1 MEGQTP
7 SAFVHGA
14 HAPPKN
20 ENQEKRK
27 SMSLEVKVP
36 SVGESITSGVLGA
49 WHKKDGEYVKE
60 GEVLFE
66 VETDKVTSEVFAEKS
81 GALKQLVAQGTTIQ
95 IGQVVAQ
102 IDTSAA
108 APAEAAKVATPV
120 AASATSTAAPSKK
133 ASVGEPATLTP
144 AARFHAEDKNVN
156 PAEIAGTGKGGRITK
171 GDVLGHTPSPAA
183 SAPSIAS
190 APASVNNGGPRQTR
204 KPLTPIRRKIAER
217 LLAAQQENAILT
229 TFNEVDMSSVMTLRT
244 KIQDRFTAKH
254 GIKLGFM
261 SFFVKAVTASLK
273 EIPALNSRIENDE
286 LVENHYY
293 DIGVAVSTEKGLMVP
308 VIRNAD
314 QLCFAGIEKAIGEY
328 AVKARNGKMTLPD
341 MEGGSFTITNG
352 GTFGSLLSTPII
364 NPPQSGIL
372 GMHSIQERPVAIN
385 GRVEIRPMMYLA
397 LSYDHRVVDGK
408 GAVTFL
414 VRIKEFIENPG
425 IAVMDL

>member
-1 MEGQTP
+1 
-7 SAFVHGA
+7 
-14 HAPPKN
+14 
-20 ENQEKRK
+20 
-27 SMSLEVKVP
+27 MSLEVKVP
-36 SVGESITSGVLGA
+36 PVGESITSGVLGA
-49 WHKKDGEYVKE
+49 WHKKEGEYVKE
-60 GEVLFE
+60 GEILFE

-81 GALKQLVAQGTTIQ
+81 GQLKQLVAQGATIE

-102 IDTSAA
+102 IDTSVAAPAGAPVVQAAVALSAA
-108 APAEAAKVATPV
+108 APVPQ
-120 AASATSTAAPSKK
+120 KK
-133 ASVGEPATLTP
+133 ASSESATLTP
-144 AARFHAEDKNVN
+144 AARFHVEDKGVN
-156 PAEIAGTGKGGRITK
+156 PTEIAGTGKGGRITK
-171 GDVLGHTPSPAA
+171 GDVLGHTPTANSPV
-183 SAPSIAS
+183 SPLPVTS
-190 APASVNNGGPRQTR
+190 NNGGSRQSR
-204 KPLTPIRRKIAER
+204 KPLSPIRRKIAQR

-229 TFNEVDMSSVMTLRT
+229 TFNEVDMSSVMTLRS

-308 VIRNAD
+308 IIRNAD
-314 QLCFAGIEKAIGEY
+314 QLSFAGIEKAIGEY
-328 AVKARNGKMTLPD
+328 AVKARNGKITLPD

>member
-1 MEGQTP
+1 
-7 SAFVHGA
+7 
-14 HAPPKN
+14 
-20 ENQEKRK
+20 
-27 SMSLEVKVP
+27 MSLEVKVP
-36 SVGESITSGVLGA
+36 PVGESITSGVLGA
-49 WHKKDGEYVKE
+49 WHKKEGEYVKE
-60 GEVLFE
+60 GEILFE

-81 GALKQLVAQGTTIQ
+81 GQLKQLVAQGATIE

-102 IDTSAA
+102 IDTTVPAPAGAAVAQTASVAVASPAA
-108 APAEAAKVATPV
+108 APQKKSTSE
-120 AASATSTAAPSKK
+120 SAP
-133 ASVGEPATLTP
+133 LTP
-144 AARFHAEDKNVN
+144 AARFHVEDKGVN
-156 PAEIAGTGKGGRITK
+156 PAEISGTGKGGRITK
-171 GDVLGHTPSPAA
+171 GDVLGHSPAPTAPASAAA
-183 SAPSIAS
+183 SAPIAS
-190 APASVNNGGPRQTR
+190 TNGGPRQSR
-204 KPLTPIRRKIAER
+204 KPLSPIRRKIAQR
-217 LLAAQQENAILT
+217 LLSAQQENAILT
-229 TFNEVDMSSVMTLRT
+229 TFNEVDMSSVMALRS

-254 GIKLGFM
+254 GVKLGFM

-308 VIRNAD
+308 IIRNAD
-314 QLCFAGIEKAIGEY
+314 QLTFAGIEKAIGDY
-328 AVKARNGKMTLPD
+328 ALKARNGKITLPD

>member
-1 MEGQTP
+1 
-7 SAFVHGA
+7 
-14 HAPPKN
+14 
-20 ENQEKRK
+20 
-27 SMSLEVKVP
+27 MSLEVKVP
-36 SVGESITSGVLGA
+36 PVGESITSGVLGA
-49 WHKKDGEYVKE
+49 WHKKEGEYVKE
-60 GEVLFE
+60 GEILFE

-81 GALKQLVAQGTTIQ
+81 GQLKQLVAQGATIE

-102 IDTSAA
+102 IDTTVSA
-108 APAEAAKVATPV
+108 PTGVAVAQTPSVAVSNAPV
-120 AASATSTAAPSKK
+120 ASTPLKKSAPETAP
-133 ASVGEPATLTP
+133 LTP
-144 AARFHAEDKNVN
+144 AARFHVEDKKVN
-156 PAEIAGTGKGGRITK
+156 PAEISGTGKGGRITK
-171 GDVLGHTPSPAA
+171 GDVLGHTPSTTTATT
-183 SAPSIAS
+183 STPSSIS
-190 APASVNNGGPRQTR
+190 NGGPRQSR
-204 KPLTPIRRKIAER
+204 KPLSPIRRKIAQR
-217 LLAAQQENAILT
+217 LLSAQQENAILT
-229 TFNEVDMSSVMTLRT
+229 TFNEVDMSSVMALRS

-254 GIKLGFM
+254 GVKLGFM

-308 VIRNAD
+308 IIRNTD
-314 QLCFAGIEKAIGEY
+314 QLSFAGIEKAIGEY
-328 AVKARNGKMTLPD
+328 AVKARNGKITLPD

>member
-1 MEGQTP
+1 
-7 SAFVHGA
+7 
-14 HAPPKN
+14 
-20 ENQEKRK
+20 
-27 SMSLEVKVP
+27 MSLEVKVP

-81 GALKQLVAQGTTIQ
+81 GQLKQLVPQGTTIQ

-102 IDTSAA
+102 IDTSVA
-108 APAEAAKVATPV
+108 APAEVAV
-120 AASATSTAAPSKK
+120 AATAPAAVASAAFAPAAAPQKK
-133 ASVGEPATLTP
+133 AASEPATLTP
-144 AARFHAEDKNVN
+144 AARFHVADKGVN
-156 PAEIAGTGKGGRITK
+156 PAEIPGTGKGGRITK
-171 GDVLGHTPSPAA
+171 GDVLGHSPSAGT
-183 SAPSIAS
+183 SA
-190 APASVNNGGPRQTR
+190 APAVNNGGPRQTR
-204 KPLTPIRRKIAER
+204 KALTPIRRKIAER

-229 TFNEVDMSSVMTLRT
+229 TFNEVDMSSVMALRT
-244 KIQDRFTAKH
+244 KIQDRFTSKH

-261 SFFVKAVTASLK
+261 SFFVKAATAALK

-314 QLCFAGIEKAIGEY
+314 QLSFAGIEKSIGEY

-425 IAVMDL
+425 IAIMDL

>member
-1 MEGQTP
+1 
-7 SAFVHGA
+7 
-14 HAPPKN
+14 
-20 ENQEKRK
+20 
-27 SMSLEVKVP
+27 MSLEVKVP
-36 SVGESITSGVLGA
+36 PVGESITSGVLGA
-49 WHKKDGEYVKE
+49 WHKKEGEYVKE
-60 GEVLFE
+60 GEILFE

-81 GALKQLVAQGTTIQ
+81 GQLKQLVAQGATIQ

-102 IDTSAA
+102 IDTNVATPAGAPVVQAAVALSAA
-108 APAEAAKVATPV
+108 APAPQ
-120 AASATSTAAPSKK
+120 KK
-133 ASVGEPATLTP
+133 ASSESATLTP
-144 AARFHAEDKNVN
+144 AARFHVEDKGVN

-171 GDVLGHTPSPAA
+171 GDVLGHPPAV
-183 SAPSIAS
+183 ST
-190 APASVNNGGPRQTR
+190 PASPLPVTTNNGGSRQSR
-204 KPLTPIRRKIAER
+204 KPLSPIRRKIAQR

-229 TFNEVDMSSVMTLRT
+229 TFNEVDMSSVMALRS

-254 GIKLGFM
+254 GVKLGFM

-308 VIRNAD
+308 IIRNAD
-314 QLCFAGIEKAIGEY
+314 QLSFAGIEKAIGEY
-328 AVKARNGKMTLPD
+328 AVKARNGKITLPD

-425 IAVMDL
+425 IAVI